1 MDSFSVFEQKDAIK
15 RCFWSS
21 GRKRKLFTFRPVDW
35 IFSSERGFDLTIQ
48 FFIKSR
54 LFGTQICWVF
64 GWSLSRWKSM
74 DYFSLESTNEKVT
87 EQNQLE
93 CKHVDGLRE
102 AWNHKNETFSF
113 SPLQVFCG
121 KTLPPRLSPWKVQ
134 RTGTTFTSR
143 WPKRTFTDTEGMDSD
158 LNPTEQPSPNLFWW
172 MYERWPLNT
181 SGQRYNM

>member
-102 AWNHKNETFSF
+102 AWNHKNETFSI
-113 SPLQVFCG
+113 SPLQVFAVRHSH
-121 KTLPPRLSPWKVQ
+121 KDRAP
-134 RTGTTFTSR
+134 
-143 WPKRTFTDTEGMDSD
+143 
-158 LNPTEQPSPNLFWW
+158 EQSSELGRPLHHADQSAPSWTRRVWTPI
-172 MYERWPLNT
+172 
-181 SGQRYNM
+181 